1 MSPPALTSTSA
12 TRLIAASQSHSTPL
26 RPLSSCSAPQTVCV
40 VVSYVCS
47 ACACALCCI
56 SVPVPCCAPLRSSSL
71 FRLVRESLF
80 IIPSVVGFASIVIS
94 GRLPLLSLFLILL
107 CVPSA
112 SHSLSTIHPFH
123 LPGVQPFTYSYQPF
137 GALPLST
144 THPAFTQPLY
154 MMSAPP
160 PQLQQ
165 PPPGSHPAASPHS
178 HPANNQPAH
187 TLPLQPQPLAP
198 SGPIIIATLPNP
210 ILPLAS
216 QPQPAQLT
224 TLPQPYFSSPTL
236 PQPSLSPVAPHIPSI
251 ISDPTDWKANN
262 EAGMVMHRN
271 GLLENAVEHLTL
283 AVHNAPPD
291 CTQPR
296 RNLAMVKVDIGTRY
310 KLSGNVETAM
320 RLYEE
325 ALSVLPSFAPA
336 YFNLAVIY
344 SERAQYEQALK
355 YYQLAVQHNPNYVEA
370 LCVSEDVSVKV
381 RRGGVGEWQDVRAGD
396 VCEDDMLMGDRGEAT
411 PILPPIVP
419 LHDQPLYRI
428 DCYPHL
434 ALSAPDISTA
444 VSPLHSYTVSHRHL
458 VTVQCLATPFLHHH
472 TNLTHLVYY
481 RVKDGHIAAE
491 TLVGEVGESGLERL
505 WQRWSQL
512 NRSDVCV
519 AGDLYDVYV
528 EDLWRH
534 LDNAASSHFRE
545 HIVGVQVRLLS
556 VTDDDSERTIASPF
570 VALVAPPP
578 TACSHQSSSPQPTS
592 SIQSGDKPSR
602 SCSRHV
608 PLDLVI
614 TPLLHTGTVIAIT
627 VAAPS
632 RRYLLS
638 SCVAT
643 HNCNIGVIYKNSAQL
658 SMAIEYYEKAL
669 KANPN
674 FHIAASNLAIALT
687 DKGTSVKNEGR
698 IEEGISYY
706 KRALHHNSKY
716 PSSWYNLGVA
726 YAEKGRA
733 DDAKVCYELAVMFD
747 NKCAEAYNN
756 LGVIYKDRGN
766 LDQAIHYYHEA
777 LQANPAFSQTLNNLS
792 VIYTMLGKLD
802 EAYEYWY
809 VHRPATAVRQIIL
822 VVVRV
827 RLSSHMSV
835 FAVVVCVQFA
845 SDQDQ
850 SALR

>member
-1 MSPPALTSTSA
+1 M
-12 TRLIAASQSHSTPL
+12 
-26 RPLSSCSAPQTVCV
+26 
-40 VVSYVCS
+40 
-47 ACACALCCI
+47 
-56 SVPVPCCAPLRSSSL
+56 
-71 FRLVRESLF
+71 
-80 IIPSVVGFASIVIS
+80 
-94 GRLPLLSLFLILL
+94 
-107 CVPSA
+107 
-112 SHSLSTIHPFH
+112 
-123 LPGVQPFTYSYQPF
+123 
-137 GALPLST
+137 
-144 THPAFTQPLY
+144 
-154 MMSAPP
+154 
-160 PQLQQ
+160 
-165 PPPGSHPAASPHS
+165 
-178 HPANNQPAH
+178 ANNQPTH
-187 TLPLQPQPLAP
+187 TLPLQPQPHA
-198 SGPIIIATLPNP
+198 STGPIIIATLPNAIHSLTP
-210 ILPLAS
+210 
-216 QPQPAQLT
+216 QPQPAQLA
-224 TLPQPYFSSPTL
+224 TLPPPYFPSPPL
-236 PQPSLSPVAPHIPSI
+236 PQPSLSPVAPHMPSI
-251 ISDPTDWKANN
+251 ISDPTDWKAHN

-271 GLLENAVEHLTL
+271 GLLEGAVDHLTL
-283 AVHNAPPD
+283 AVHNAPAD
-291 CTQPR
+291 CSQPR

-370 LCVSEDVSVKV
+370 LCVADDVSVKV
-381 RRGGVGEWQDVRAGD
+381 RRGGAGEWLDVRAGD
-396 VCEDDMLMGDRGEAT
+396 VREDDELMDERGEAT
-411 PILPPIVP
+411 SIVPPILP

-434 ALSAPDISTA
+434 ALSAPDVSTSLA
-444 VSPLHSYTVSHRHL
+444 PLNSYTVSHRHL
-458 VTVQCLATPFLHHH
+458 VTVQCLASPFLHHH
-472 TNLTHLVYY
+472 TTLTHLVYY

-491 TLVGEVGESGLERL
+491 TLVGEGGESGLERL
-505 WQRWSQL
+505 WQRWARL
-512 NRSDVCV
+512 DRSDVCV
-519 AGDLYDVYV
+519 AGELYDVFV
-528 EDLWRH
+528 DELWRH
-534 LDNAASSHFRE
+534 LDNPASSHFRE
-545 HIVGVQVRLLS
+545 HIVGVQVQLPLMIGGH
-556 VTDDDSERTIASPF
+556 SETATPSCTPASF
-570 VALVAPPP
+570 PPP
-578 TACSHQSSSPQPTS
+578 SIARSHPPASSN
-592 SIQSGDKPSR
+592 SINSFASFDDTPPRASA
-602 SCSRHV
+602 SYV

-614 TPLLHTGTVIAIT
+614 SPLLHTGTVIGLSVT
-627 VAAPS
+627 APS
-632 RRYLLS
+632 QRYLLS
-638 SCVAT
+638 SLVAT

-733 DDAKVCYELAVMFD
+733 DDAKVCYEMAVLFD

-809 VHRPATAVRQIIL
+809 VTMPHCTLITAP
-822 VVVRV
+822 
-827 RLSSHMSV
+827 LSCISAHLFACV
-835 FAVVVCVQFA
+835 FV
-845 SDQDQ
+845 
-850 SALR
+850 AL

>member
-1 MSPPALTSTSA
+1 M
-12 TRLIAASQSHSTPL
+12 
-26 RPLSSCSAPQTVCV
+26 CV
-40 VVSYVCS
+40 DR
-47 ACACALCCI
+47 A
-56 SVPVPCCAPLRSSSL
+56 
-71 FRLVRESLF
+71 
-80 IIPSVVGFASIVIS
+80 PSVA
-94 GRLPLLSLFLILL
+94 
-107 CVPSA
+107 
-112 SHSLSTIHPFH
+112 TIHPFH
-123 LPGVQPFTYSYQPF
+123 VPGVQPFTYTYQPY
-137 GALPLST
+137 GAALPLASP
-144 THPAFTQPLY
+144 HPAFTQPLY
-154 MMSAPP
+154 MMSAQP
-160 PQLQQ
+160 PQPQ
-165 PPPGSHPAASPHS
+165 PLLAGSHPAASPHP
-178 HPANNQPAH
+178 HPAITQSTAA
-187 TLPLQPQPLAP
+187 LPLQPQPLAP
-198 SGPIIIATLPNP
+198 SGPIIIATLPSP
-210 ILPLAS
+210 VLPLQP

-224 TLPQPYFSSPTL
+224 ALPPPYFPSPPV
-236 PQPSLSPVAPHIPSI
+236 PQPSLSPVTPHMPSI
-251 ISDPTDWKANN
+251 ISDPTDWKAHN

-271 GLLENAVEHLTL
+271 GLLEQAVEHLTL
-283 AVHNAPPD
+283 AVHNAPAD
-291 CTQPR
+291 CTLPR
-296 RNLAMVKVDIGTRY
+296 RNLSMVKVDIGTRY

-325 ALSVLPSFAPA
+325 ALTVLPSFAPA

-370 LCVSEDVSVKV
+370 LCVAEDVSVRV
-381 RRGGVGEWQDVRAGD
+381 RKSGVGHWLDVRAGD
-396 VCEDDMLMGDRGEAT
+396 VSEDDMLMDESGEAT
-411 PILPPIVP
+411 SIVPPIVS
-419 LHDQPLYRI
+419 LHDQPLFRI

-434 ALSAPDISTA
+434 ALSAPDASTSL
-444 VSPLHSYTVSHRHL
+444 SPLHSYTVSHRHL

-481 RVKDGHIAAE
+481 RVKDGHISAE
-491 TLVGEVGESGLERL
+491 TLIGEPGESGLERL
-505 WQRWSQL
+505 WQRWHRL
-512 NRSDVCV
+512 DHSDVCV
-519 AGDLYDVYV
+519 ADELYDVYV
-528 EDLWRH
+528 EELWQH
-534 LDNAASSHFRE
+534 LDNPMCAQFRE
-545 HIVGVQVRLLS
+545 HIVGVQLQLHAAA
-556 VTDDDSERTIASPF
+556 DDNYETTTPVSPITLF
-570 VALVAPPP
+570 APPP
-578 TACSHQSSSPQPTS
+578 TASAHASSSSPTS
-592 SIQSGDKPSR
+592 FGLSPPSCV
-602 SCSRHV
+602 SKSRV

-614 TPLLHTGTVIAIT
+614 TPLLDHGSI
-627 VAAPS
+627 VALAVTAPS

-638 SCVAT
+638 SCVLT

-674 FHIAASNLAIALT
+674 FHIASSNLAIALT

-733 DDAKVCYELAVMFD
+733 DDAKVCYELATLFD

-809 VHRPATAVRQIIL
+809 ERTSAVG
-822 VVVRV
+822 
-827 RLSSHMSV
+827 
-835 FAVVVCVQFA
+835 
-845 SDQDQ
+845 
-850 SALR
+850 